1 MSRRAV
7 TVLVSLLLVVVF
19 GIVGALFPVPYVT
32 ESPGPTFNTLGAIGG
47 RQLIVVKG
55 HRTYPTDGHLN
66 LVTVS
71 LNGGPGRELGLFNA
85 IAGWLNR
92 HTDVIPEDEVYPKGT
107 TEQQSTQETQ
117 LEMDQSQ
124 HAATA
129 AALAELGVQPK
140 AIRIQGFVKGA
151 PSAKTLRTGDA
162 IARVGGDKVT
172 TLAQLTKLVSGAV
185 STPGQPITLTIV
197 RGGKRH
203 VVHVPTMASP
213 DDPKRPIV
221 GIYLEPVWPFDVSF
235 NLSDVGGPSAG
246 MMFALAI
253 IDKLTPGDLT
263 GGKFIA
269 GTGEIAADGTVGA
282 IGGIAQKMV
291 GAHRDGARYF
301 LAPQGNCSDVRK
313 ADVPGGLQVIK
324 VATLRQAYADVR
336 AIAAGDASGLPGC

>member
-47 RQLIVVKG
+47 QSLIVVKG
-55 HRTYPTDGHLN
+55 HRTYPTSGHLN

-71 LNGGPGRELGLFNA
+71 INGGPGRELGLFNA
-85 IAGWLNR
+85 IAGWLNP
-92 HTDVIPEDEVYPKGT
+92 HTDVLPEEEVYPKGET
-107 TEQQSTQETQ
+107 QQQSTRETQ
-117 LEMDQSQ
+117 LQMDQSQ
-124 HAATA
+124 HDATS
-129 AALAELGVQPK
+129 AALAEVGVRPK
-140 AIRIQGFVKGA
+140 AIQIQDFVKGA
-151 PSAKTLRTGDA
+151 PSAAILRKKDA
-162 IARVGGDKVT
+162 IVSVAGTKVT
-172 TLAQLTKLVSGAV
+172 TLAQLTSLVGKAARR
-185 STPGQPITLTIV
+185 PGQRITLGIV
-197 RGGKRH
+197 RDGHRK
-203 VVHVPTMASP
+203 VVRVPTMAAP
-213 DDPKRPIV
+213 DDKKRAIV

-313 ADVPGGLQVIK
+313 ADVPGGLQVVK
-324 VATLRQAYADVR
+324 VATLEQAYADVR
-336 AIAAGDASGLPGC
+336 AIAAGHASGLPGC